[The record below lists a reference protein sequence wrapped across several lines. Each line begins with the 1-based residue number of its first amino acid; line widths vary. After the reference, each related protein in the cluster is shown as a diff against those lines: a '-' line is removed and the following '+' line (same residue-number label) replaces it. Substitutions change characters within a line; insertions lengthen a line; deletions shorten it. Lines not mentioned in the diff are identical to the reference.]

1 MEYRAIL
8 MAKKWGFLV
17 LLVFFC
23 GCATPLY
30 VEDYTNQWISRPLS
44 ELRQAMN
51 RPDSYASKIGW
62 KETTYSLANGYYV
75 LVEPL
80 SEQCSV
86 HWNINPRDKIVG
98 YQAVGSGCEQRRS
111 EGNAEKVTP
120 RRSSDW

>member
-44 ELRQAMN
+44 ELQQAMN

-62 KETTYSLANGYYV
+62 KETTYPMAIGYYV
-75 LVEPL
+75 FVEPL
-80 SEQCSV
+80 SEKCSV

-98 YQAVGSGCEQRRS
+98 YQAVGSGCELKKS
-111 EGNAEKVTP
+111 DGNLKTITP
-120 RRSSDW
+120 HNAGDW